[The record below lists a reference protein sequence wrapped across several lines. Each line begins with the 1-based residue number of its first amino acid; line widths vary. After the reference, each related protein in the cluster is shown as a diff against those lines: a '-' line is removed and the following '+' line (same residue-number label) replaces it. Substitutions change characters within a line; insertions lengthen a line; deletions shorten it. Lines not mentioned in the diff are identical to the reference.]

1 MATSALLK
9 TPPQTELLGPF
20 TTLRRFLPYLRP
32 YTLHFTLVLA
42 MLIVTTIASL
52 GQMYLIMVGLDYIVN
67 IRHDMPGMDMS
78 GMAGMAGMSDIYA
91 AQIQQV
97 GLIALAFI
105 ALQLLISATKIVNN
119 IVMSQ
124 VSERLSVTMRQDVL
138 RRLHKVSLYAHRQ
151 QAGGAWISRVLFDVD
166 RLRSL
171 LSGAL
176 LKTVYSLLF
185 LIVASVFLLAINPR
199 ITLPVIIFI
208 PVMAAIAYRWSRR
221 LQPGYDVQRKAW
233 DRVVGFVSERLE
245 GRLDIRAFGREAEEL
260 GAFEQI
266 TDHYRD
272 LHTRTSLQRA
282 ALSAYLEVAA
292 YIVTCLLIWFGG
304 LQFISSQA
312 NQTPNS
318 VFIGARALMP
328 MAWMLLGVDKMMAS
342 MGMAQGAALSAG
354 ALSAFVLFAGRMV
367 SPIRGLSHQYGELA
381 QIHVSATRVLDIL
394 DQPEEREG
402 GAELPPVAGRITF
415 EHVSFGYQR
424 DLPVLRDVSL
434 TIAPG
439 QHVVIVGP
447 TGAGKTTLVNLMS
460 GYCEPTQGRI
470 LIDDHDLRTISLR
483 SLRRQLVAVP
493 QETEL
498 FDGTVM
504 ENIRF
509 GKPDATN
516 GEVVDAAQSIGVH
529 ELLSKLSRGYQTPI
543 GEGGT
548 RLSSGQR
555 QLVALARAALAAPR
569 VLVLDEAVSSVDQKT
584 QTVIMNALRH
594 LLEGRS
600 ALLVAHDLTL
610 AWQGDYVVV
619 IDGGRI
625 VEMGPPHDLL
635 ARGGRFAELWH
646 IRQEGLQR
654 NGEPLAV
661 EQCVS
666 LAPSGA

>member
-1 MATSALLK
+1 
-9 TPPQTELLGPF
+9 
-20 TTLRRFLPYLRP
+20 
-32 YTLHFTLVLA
+32 
-42 MLIVTTIASL
+42 
-52 GQMYLIMVGLDYIVN
+52 
-67 IRHDMPGMDMS
+67 
-78 GMAGMAGMSDIYA
+78 
-91 AQIQQV
+91 
-97 GLIALAFI
+97 
-105 ALQLLISATKIVNN
+105 
-119 IVMSQ
+119 
-124 VSERLSVTMRQDVL
+124 
-138 RRLHKVSLYAHRQ
+138 
-151 QAGGAWISRVLFDVD
+151 
-166 RLRSL
+166 
-171 LSGAL
+171 
-176 LKTVYSLLF
+176 
-185 LIVASVFLLAINPR
+185 
-199 ITLPVIIFI
+199 
-208 PVMAAIAYRWSRR
+208 
-221 LQPGYDVQRKAW
+221 
-233 DRVVGFVSERLE
+233 
-245 GRLDIRAFGREAEEL
+245 
-260 GAFEQI
+260 
-266 TDHYRD
+266 
-272 LHTRTSLQRA
+272 
-282 ALSAYLEVAA
+282 
-292 YIVTCLLIWFGG
+292 
-304 LQFISSQA
+304 
-312 NQTPNS
+312 
-318 VFIGARALMP
+318 
-328 MAWMLLGVDKMMAS
+328 
-342 MGMAQGAALSAG
+342 
-354 ALSAFVLFAGRMV
+354 
-367 SPIRGLSHQYGELA
+367 
-381 QIHVSATRVLDIL
+381 
-394 DQPEEREG
+394 
-402 GAELPPVAGRITF
+402 
-415 EHVSFGYQR
+415 
-424 DLPVLRDVSL
+424 
-434 TIAPG
+434 
-439 QHVVIVGP
+439 
-447 TGAGKTTLVNLMS
+447 
-460 GYCEPTQGRI
+460 
-470 LIDDHDLRTISLR
+470 
-483 SLRRQLVAVP
+483 LVAVP